1 MELLAYL
8 GDALDFV
15 PKLSQ
20 REVLRIIKVAGRHR
34 KEIKNIE
41 RTLENNK
48 NGRVTSGGVG
58 KEDRRQ
64 NNE

>member
-34 KEIKNIE
+34 LLPYNTYIKWHRTKWKTE
-41 RTLENNK
+41 RNTHISK
-48 NGRVTSGGVG
+48 A
-58 KEDRRQ
+58 
-64 NNE
+64 